1 MNLFKK
7 FLLDCLVGV
16 LEHFGRSIWLP
27 WNAFGLICALLGRLL
42 ASFAL
47 SWGTFWPHFGSL
59 GASWNAF
66 YAQIG
71 PSWPKIV
78 KKVDFL
84 NLTSGFGTQVGTQ
97 KSRKSTSKTMF
108 FSDAFV
114 TSIFIDILAI
124 FDRFWT
130 SNLDV
135 FGLFFGLKA
144 KTSIL

>member
-1 MNLFKK
+1 MTHF
-7 FLLDCLVGV
+7 CLILAV
-16 LEHFGRSIWLP
+16 LGH
-27 WNAFGLICALLGRLL
+27 LL
-42 ASFAL
+42 ASFWL
-47 SWGTFWPHFGSL
+47 SWHPFAKFGSHLGSL
-59 GASWNAF
+59 GTSWGALLT
-66 YAQIG
+66 QVG

-84 NLTSGFGTQVGTQ
+84 NLRPGFGTQVGTQ

-108 FSDAFV
+108 FSDASV
-114 TSIFIDILAI
+114 TSIFIDISMI
-124 FDRFWT
+124 FYRFWT